1 MGWALI
7 TGASSGIGAEIAKS
21 LAMRQYNLILVARR
35 EHLLAELAAALS
47 SQFGIKTEVVAADIS
62 QPDSRAELKARL
74 QSLNIS
80 PEFLVNNAG
89 IGQVGQFE
97 QTDMADYQR
106 TIDLNCTALTALIA
120 DYLPAM
126 QQQRHG
132 YILNISSVSG
142 LMPGPNLA
150 LYHASKNFVQ
160 ALSESLWQ
168 ENKSKGVVVTASC
181 PGPTESE
188 FHQHAGSEKIGMF
201 HRIGLMSAKTVAEQ
215 AVNAT
220 LKGKRRVVHGWLNKA
235 MAISENITPRK
246 IFLPITAMV
255 MSSSK

>member
-21 LAMRQYNLILVARR
+21 LAQRRYHLILVARR
-35 EHLLAELAAALS
+35 EQRLQELADGLS
-47 SQFGIKTEVVAADIS
+47 AQFGISTQVIAADIS
-62 QPDSRAELKARL
+62 QPAARQQLKATL
-74 QSLNIS
+74 KELGIT

-89 IGQVGQFE
+89 IGHVGQFE

-126 QQQRHG
+126 QQNRQG

-160 ALSESLWQ
+160 ALSEALWQ
-168 ENKSKGVVVTASC
+168 ENKAKGVVVTASC

-188 FHQHAGSEKIGMF
+188 FHQHAGSEKIGVF
-201 HRIGLMSAKTVAEQ
+201 NRIALMSARKVAEQ
-215 AVNAT
+215 AVDAT
-220 LKGKRRVVHGWLNKA
+220 LKGKRRVVHGWLNRIMVA
-235 MAISENITPRK
+235 NEILLPRR
-246 IFLPITAMV
+246 IFLAITALV
-255 MSSSK
+255 MSSST